1 MTEEER
7 DIFEKTLVSASPVP
21 LDADALGKMTGF
33 CELLFEKNKVMNLT
47 AVKTPRAAA
56 ILHFADSLHALT
68 AGEITG
74 RVLDVGSGGG
84 FPAFPVAAAGGAD
97 VTALDS
103 TSKKLSFIKAA
114 AERCGVPNI
123 GILCGRAEELS
134 HRAEHREMYDVV
146 LARGVARLNILCEW
160 CIPFV
165 KVGGRFIAMKGS
177 RGEEELE
184 EAQNAVKTLG
194 GRVISLKKYRL
205 PEEDRDYSLI
215 IIEKIMKTPAV
226 YPRHNS
232 KTERNPL

>member
-7 DIFEKTLVSASPVP
+7 NIFEKTLSEASPVP
-21 LDADALGKMTGF
+21 LEADTLDRMAGF
-33 CELLFEKNKVMNLT
+33 CDLLLEKNKVMNLT
-47 AVKTPRAAA
+47 AVKTPQAAA
-56 ILHFADSLHALT
+56 ILHFADSLYALT
-68 AGEITG
+68 AGGIIG

-84 FPAFPVAAAGGAD
+84 FPAFPVAAVSGAS

-103 TSKKLSFIKAA
+103 TAKKLNFIKEAA
-114 AERCGVPNI
+114 ASCGVPNI
-123 GILCGRAEELS
+123 DILCGRAEELS
-134 HRAEHREMYDVV
+134 HRAEYREMYDVV

-194 GRVISLKKYRL
+194 GRVVLMKKYRL

-215 IIEKIMKTPAV
+215 IIEKIRKTPDV